1 MYDIPR
7 ISSGHLNYLM
17 FKYLLDYLEPLRGF
31 KINDESIKSW
41 MRVDAFFSRSYSQPS
56 VLYWMCLIEFQPSNA
71 HRCCRHSTAAWSTA
85 AAISSAIRSSSRVT
99 AISCWSER
107 RHWRALLTDPGLIH
121 PLTVSRL
128 TCRHS
133 IRNQYTSTENHLNSL
148 KSSIKLLTKQTF
160 NFNEL

>member
-1 MYDIPR
+1 MP
-7 ISSGHLNYLM
+7 S
-17 FKYLLDYLEPLRGF
+17 
-31 KINDESIKSW
+31 
-41 MRVDAFFSRSYSQPS
+41 FSRSYNQPS

-133 IRNQYTSTENHLNSL
+133 IRNQYTCTENHLNSL
-148 KSSIKLLTKQTF
+148 QSSITLLTKQTL
-160 NFNEL
+160 NFNELDTFKEVCLNYVNCTKFPLKKVNWFNLKYWPLAGWWW